1 MRVHYIKV
9 EEWPADKPLGRSTIG
24 GAPVLAPDQAWPKCR
39 LCKERMILFFQFDL
53 KEQFD
58 LPLKT
63 GSHLLVFMCPV
74 HNDEPTDI
82 SGELDRKLPDDYW
95 QKDYGHFAVILNR
108 PLKEERVLEQEPCIV
123 PKAIKFG
130 KTQEEDIRWDGR
142 VEVGT
147 EGFKIGGVPA
157 WLETPVSY
165 DCFCGAEMILLCQVP
180 ERFAFPRGK
189 AGPIQKETISKD
201 VYLLM
206 SGKQLFIM
214 TCKDQC
220 TPRSLYVVAQQSAQ
234 EGEESA

>member
-9 EEWPADKPLGRSTIG
+9 EELPKDKALGRSTVG
-24 GAPVLAPDQAWPKCR
+24 GAPILAANQPWPQCR
-39 LCKERMILFFQFDL
+39 LCKEQMILFFQFDL
-53 KEQFD
+53 KEGFD

-95 QKDYGHFAVILNR
+95 QKDYGHYAVILNR
-108 PLKEERVLEQEPCIV
+108 PLKDEQTLAPEERIV
-123 PKAIKFG
+123 PRVIKFG
-130 KTQEEDIRWDGR
+130 KTLEEEIRWDGR

-180 ERFAFPRGK
+180 EGFEFPRAK
-189 AGPIQKETISKD
+189 SAPIQKETPSRD
-201 VYLLM
+201 SYLLM
-206 SGKQLFIM
+206 SGKQLYIL

-220 TPRSLYVVAQQSAQ
+220 SPRSLYVVAQQSAI
-234 EGEESA
+234 EGEEIA